1 MNTATEA
8 VERLKTL
15 FEQQPCWM
23 IDPLSRQMDYSVAS
37 TRRFLSQTGYF
48 SSFTHNGRWYTLRW
62 IPRFSREGLWFYH
75 DIGFSRAGSLT
86 RTLVALIEASRGG
99 MSAEQLGQK
108 LRCRCH
114 SVLIGLCRRG
124 LIQRQR
130 LRRAHI
136 YLAADVKTA
145 EAQRRALITAEAAV
159 LPAEIAVMVL
169 AEFIR
174 KPSAEP
180 DELAR
185 RVLAKTAVC
194 IEADQIRELFAQHG
208 LKKMLPGPPSAS

>member
-1 MNTATEA
+1 MDIATKA
-8 VERLKTL
+8 VERLTAL

-23 IDPLSRQMDYSVAS
+23 IDPLSRQMDYSVPS
-37 TRRFLSQTGYF
+37 TRRFLSQTGYY

-62 IPRFSREGLWFYH
+62 IPRFSREGLWFFH

-86 RTLVALIEASRGG
+86 RTLVALIEASRAG

-114 SVLIGLCRRG
+114 SILVGLFRRG
-124 LIQRQR
+124 LVQRQR
-130 LRRAHI
+130 QGRAHV
-136 YLAADVKTA
+136 YLAADATTA
-145 EAQRRALITAEAAV
+145 EAQRRALTTAQVAL

-180 DELAR
+180 AELAR
-185 RVLAKTAVC
+185 RVLAKAAVR
-194 IEADQIRELFAQHG
+194 IEADQIRALFAQHG
-208 LKKMLPGPPSAS
+208 IKKMLLVSLSPP